1 MNTAIANVRPAARAG
16 RRQHA
21 LLWAAQIVLAA
32 FFAFAALPKL
42 TGAHSAVTMFGQ
54 IGAGQ
59 WLRYLVGI
67 AELAGAAGL
76 LIPRLAGLAAA
87 GLAADMAGAS
97 IINAAVLHSG
107 AIAMTVPL
115 CAAFALIAACRRE
128 HIRDLAA
135 PVRAS
140 WLGMVSAARN
150 HAGALRQRL
159 RRTPAGRRPA
169 GARRTPDRQPRPRAG

>member
-1 MNTAIANVRPAARAG
+1 MMNTATATARPDARAG
-16 RRQHA
+16 RRRHA

-32 FFAFAALPKL
+32 FFAFAAVPKL
-42 TGAHSAVTMFGQ
+42 AGAHTALTMFGQ

-59 WLRYLVGI
+59 WLRYLVGT

-115 CAAFALIAACRRE
+115 CAAFTLIAASRRAQ
-128 HIRDLAA
+128 IRNTAA
-135 PVRAS
+135 AI
-140 WLGMVSAARN
+140 M
-150 HAGALRQRL
+150 
-159 RRTPAGRRPA
+159 RR
-169 GARRTPDRQPRPRAG
+169 